1 MRLTVEQKQ
10 AAREA
15 FDLYDA
21 DASGVYSATC
31 VGVLLHYEATRM
43 AKS

>member
-1 MRLTVEQKQ
+1 MPKKAVKKEKVRLTVEQKQ

-21 DASGVYSATC
+21 DGSGV
-31 VGVLLHYEATRM
+31 
-43 AKS
+43 